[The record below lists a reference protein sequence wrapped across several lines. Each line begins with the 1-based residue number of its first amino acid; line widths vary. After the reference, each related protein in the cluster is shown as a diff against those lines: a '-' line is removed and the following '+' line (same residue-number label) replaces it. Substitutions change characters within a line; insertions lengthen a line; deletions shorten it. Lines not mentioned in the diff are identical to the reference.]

1 MDTEEFCDTPG
12 DDIDEGSEEE
22 TPFFF
27 GYNENRCIKKSSEH
41 SILEDLSSYPLPD
54 EIKKKADMIFGSMKY
69 NVHRGKIRQQ
79 LLFYCVYCAHLE
91 LRMTVQPFILGEL
104 FNLKRGDVQKCNSI
118 FSAFKTGYNPPAFK
132 TNPKRYIPIFS
143 RSMDLSDEATQDA
156 LILADRILKI
166 KPSLIESNS
175 QTVAAGVL
183 RYYMK
188 INGINTSDTQKIAT
202 VTGKSRVTID
212 NMARHIETLDNDSS

>member
-1 MDTEEFCDTPG
+1 
-12 DDIDEGSEEE
+12 
-22 TPFFF
+22 
-27 GYNENRCIKKSSEH
+27 
-41 SILEDLSSYPLPD
+41 
-54 EIKKKADMIFGSMKY
+54 
-69 NVHRGKIRQQ
+69 
-79 LLFYCVYCAHLE
+79 
-91 LRMTVQPFILGEL
+91 MTVQPFILGEL

-118 FSAFKTGYNPPAFK
+118 FSASRPVYNPPAFK

-188 INGINTSDTQKIAT
+188 INASILPILRKLPP
-202 VTGKSRVTID
+202 VTENHGLHRQYGAAHR
-212 NMARHIETLDNDSS
+212 NFG